1 MGKWVRYAH
10 CTMCIINLSIC
21 ASCLCISYMHSSR
34 ASSSLH
40 HSVCKIES
48 ASWQVHHVISTI
60 SMAHKTFCHCIAPAL
75 QSYVSRVHHHQGHWA
90 YAFRIIPFNLINS
103 LSKNVFEQ
111 KLTLISF
118 LSRFTT
124 RLRNWFFQN
133 LDPLFSAKSCYM
145 LVLE

>member
-1 MGKWVRYAH
+1 
-10 CTMCIINLSIC
+10 MCIINLSIC
-21 ASCLCISYMHSSR
+21 VSCLCISYMHTSR

-40 HSVCKIES
+40 HGVCIIGP
-48 ASWQVHHVISTI
+48 ASWQLYHVISTI
-60 SMAHKTFCHCIAPAL
+60 SMAHKTFCHCIATAL
-75 QSYVSRVHHHQGHWA
+75 QSYISRVHHSHGHRA
-90 YAFRIIPFNLINS
+90 YASRIIPFNLIDS
-103 LSKNVFEQ
+103 LSKNVLEQ

-124 RLRNWFFQN
+124 RLRNCFFQD